1 MVKIN
6 LNEAVANISDITLIN
21 GFKIIYTAHPNVKLF
36 NNSNCLFTH
45 SLFKINLNRIIFIR
59 MEDFLVLSIL
69 DLQLDVQRHKQLDKR
84 EVIAYVMLGE
94 TCVDCLVLGSPS
106 ATIQD

>member
-1 MVKIN
+1 
-6 LNEAVANISDITLIN
+6 
-21 GFKIIYTAHPNVKLF
+21 
-36 NNSNCLFTH
+36 
-45 SLFKINLNRIIFIR
+45 

-69 DLQLDVQRHKQLDKR
+69 DLQLDVQRHRQLDKR

-106 ATIQD
+106 ATIQNQKGIKVPIDSGGANYLSSGDGNDEERGSCSDAEKV